1 MNCICCNKEAQ
12 LYLTESQLSMQKFH
26 YCKECLENGIEPYEA
41 LITSSMF
48 QGDVKDFDEGFL
60 KILKKSIKVAGKTL
74 KEFSKDC
81 AAAEDAYI
89 KYSKKALECF
99 E

>member
-1 MNCICCNKEAQ
+1 MECVCCKDKSEV
-12 LYLTESQLSMQKFH
+12 YLAESQLNMNKFH
-26 YCKECLENGIEPYEA
+26 YCRNCLENGIEPYEA

-48 QGDVKDFDEGFL
+48 QGNIEDFDKNFL
-60 KILKKSIKVAGKTL
+60 KILKRSIKVAGKTIE
-74 KEFSKDC
+74 EFISDC

-89 KYSKKALECF
+89 KYSKKALEVL

>member
-1 MNCICCNKEAQ
+1 MKCVCCINEDEVYMA
-12 LYLTESQLSMQKFH
+12 ESQLNMQKFP
-26 YCKECLENGIEPYEA
+26 YCRKCLENGIEPYEA

-48 QGDVKDFDEGFL
+48 QGNVEDFDKNFL
-60 KILKKSIKVAGKTL
+60 KILKRSIKVAGKTME
-74 KEFSKDC
+74 EFVKDC

-89 KYSKKALECF
+89 KYSKKALEVL